1 MATHPHNPIGISI
14 SDYFTTTINFTIVI
28 AFANGA
34 TGFSVGIEELGSLDT
49 IAPAVSKGNTTLLE
63 WINEDMAKLGAEKFF
78 HSAYEK
84 TLLDVYGADYEDTLV
99 VEPGQAAN

>member
-1 MATHPHNPIGISI
+1 
-14 SDYFTTTINFTIVI
+14 
-28 AFANGA
+28 
-34 TGFSVGIEELGSLDT
+34 
-49 IAPAVSKGNTTLLE
+49 
-63 WINEDMAKLGAEKFF
+63 MAKLGAEKFF